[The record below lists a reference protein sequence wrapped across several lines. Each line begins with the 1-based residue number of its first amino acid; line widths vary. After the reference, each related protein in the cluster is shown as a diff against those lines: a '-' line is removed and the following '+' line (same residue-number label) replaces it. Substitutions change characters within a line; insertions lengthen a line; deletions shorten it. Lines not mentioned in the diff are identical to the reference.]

1 MNLKTQ
7 RETAIAI
14 AATFPGGLP
23 RMPAI
28 VFDTI
33 AGLGGDSDGLFYSCR
48 FEVAV
53 RRRPTSCDWKFLLAH
68 ELAHAWQ
75 FLNDL
80 PYCETQ
86 ADLMAMHAVGY
97 SHFDLP
103 RNRIARDTATQSPV
117 TQFSNASQ

>member
-7 RETAIAI
+7 RKAAEEI
-14 AATFPGGLP
+14 AASFPGGLS
-23 RMPAI
+23 RMSAI

-33 AGLGGDSDGLFYSCR
+33 AGLGGDNDDLFYSCR
-48 FEVAV
+48 FEVVV
-53 RRRPTSCDWKFLLAH
+53 RRRSTACDWKFLLAH

-75 FLNDL
+75 FLNGL